1 MAAAPALASLCV
13 LAGRVAQEPRSLPST
28 LSCVGLRAVFTT
40 ADLNF
45 TTEIARA
52 FPALDA
58 NDGKIYYRH
67 DVGGPI
73 SGR

>member
-1 MAAAPALASLCV
+1 M
-13 LAGRVAQEPRSLPST
+13 
-28 LSCVGLRAVFTT
+28 RAVFTT